1 MLVQGWFPEDL
12 VKQSDQK
19 SLGTGAN
26 TPLFSKMA
34 EQTFVNCNQTM
45 WLKSP
50 QGSALELLMG
60 FTFTVITS
68 QVCTPEPTQLSDWP
82 WPVMV
87 WTRTVHTGLLCWAL
101 GFLDD
106 SAVLRIAENFR
117 RKIYLEN
124 AVMYPFFLL
133 ACPPWGEH
141 PSLQSPM
148 AMFCLT
154 TRLGL
159 MEANTMDWNLQ
170 TVSQN
175 VLSFV
180 QQFMSGIVLVR
191 KKVTSPASLC
201 LSLWQPVLRASQPS
215 LGLCPEPPFHQL
227 KGTILMKHLKYP
239 EMIRG

>member
-1 MLVQGWFPEDL
+1 
-12 VKQSDQK
+12 
-19 SLGTGAN
+19 
-26 TPLFSKMA
+26 MA
-34 EQTFVNCNQTM
+34 EQTFVNCIQTM
-45 WLKSP
+45 WLISS
-50 QGSALELLMG
+50 QGSVLELLMG

-68 QVCTPEPTQLSDWP
+68 QVCTPEPAQLSDWH

-87 WTRTVHTGLLCWAL
+87 WTWTVHTGLLCWPL

-141 PSLQSPM
+141 PPLQSPV

-159 MEANTMDWNLQ
+159 MEPNTMDWNLQ

-191 KKVTSPASLC
+191 KKVPSPASLC
-201 LSLWQPVLRASQPS
+201 LSLTAACSEGQPAQLGSVPRSSFPS
-215 LGLCPEPPFHQL
+215 A
-227 KGTILMKHLKYP
+227 
-239 EMIRG
+239 